1 VALMRPAS
9 ETTMSRAATF
19 SVTAGRIF
27 NNLVACYFW
36 ETGGFMKEQ
45 GEGLKASARRLPWCC
60 MALALL
66 VFCSAQ
72 ARAQGSP
79 DELWDFA
86 GSLYRGGDFYRAV
99 GEYQRFHFLFPTDP
113 RAAEAELQIG
123 RCYRLGGEM
132 EKAFSSFLALF
143 QKGPTEAVRKQALLE
158 MVTTREI
165 QRDYREALYW
175 GQHFIDLYPEAPE
188 LAEVLFRLAWFSIDS
203 GDYRHAAETLKR
215 IPPGSRRYAAAR
227 SLIQALEESPYQPP
241 KSPKLAGALSA
252 ILPGAGHL
260 YAGRPAQAASSFLLN
275 GLFILG
281 AVAAFTH
288 ESPVLGG
295 ILTFFELGWYQ
306 GGIRSA
312 AASAREENEEEEK
325 RYRQELREDCRLSLG
340 LLPGPDRV
348 VFAVRLDW

>member
-1 VALMRPAS
+1 
-9 ETTMSRAATF
+9 
-19 SVTAGRIF
+19 
-27 NNLVACYFW
+27 
-36 ETGGFMKEQ
+36 
-45 GEGLKASARRLPWCC
+45 
-60 MALALL
+60 MALALF

-79 DELWDFA
+79 DELWEFA

-99 GEYQRFHFLFPTDP
+99 GEYQRFRFLFPTDP

-123 RCYRLGGEM
+123 RCYRLGGER

-143 QKGPTEAVRKQALLE
+143 ERGPTEAVRKQALLE

-175 GQHFIDLYPEAPE
+175 GTNFLDLYPEAPE
-188 LAEVLFRLAWFSIDS
+188 FDEVVLRLAWLSIDS

-215 IPPGSRRYAAAR
+215 IPPRSCRYADAR
-227 SLIQALEESPYQPP
+227 SLIQTLEESPYQPR
-241 KSPKLAGALSA
+241 KSPELAGAFSA

-260 YAGRPAQAASSFLLN
+260 YVGRLAQGASSFLLN

-312 AASAREENEEEEK
+312 VASAQEANEDEEK
-325 RYRQELREDCRLSLG
+325 RYRQELRGDYRLSLG
-340 LLPGPDRV
+340 FRPGPDRV
-348 VFAVRLDW
+348 VFAVRVDW